1 MEYNKAIKMGG
12 GSADMKIRVT
22 ARFYLVLLL
31 LALLIVYL
39 FRGSIF
45 SSGEIAVISAGAA
58 SDGRSVQGVI
68 VRDETVVS
76 EKQVTRVDFVAQ
88 ENTLVRANQTV
99 AYVYSLEYSKR
110 LINDLNTVRQNI
122 QAYHKIVLGNE
133 LDAQLEVHNLT
144 VQERAVQ
151 FKSIVNGTSRG
162 NLLGV
167 VDLLSTAMED
177 RRAYMSANKRSDSK
191 LQKYYEDETQRLNA
205 ITSWQIAKNAPY
217 EGLVSFYLDG
227 YEAALNA
234 STVENLEISD
244 VETVLAGGKLEGP
257 AVSRSQSDV
266 FRIMNQNHWYMLL
279 LSTDGKWNPILDQE
293 YSFRVD
299 GYNEL
304 VCTGKVIKVTKSGSK
319 VMATLEVNEPIGS
332 LLYTRSGKVNIG
344 TDMRGLSV
352 SKKALATVSGQ
363 TGVWLY
369 DVPGGTFIPVEVLTY
384 KKDGTVLFM
393 PLVDGVLTPGTQVLI
408 K

>member
-1 MEYNKAIKMGG
+1 
-12 GSADMKIRVT
+12 MKVRVT

-31 LALLIVYL
+31 LALLIVYI
-39 FRGSIF
+39 FRGAIF

-76 EKQVTRVDFVAQ
+76 EKQVTRVDYVAQ
-88 ENTLVRANQTV
+88 ENTLVRVNQTV

-144 VQERAVQ
+144 VQQRAVE
-151 FKSIVNGTSRG
+151 FKSIVNGTTRG
-162 NLLGV
+162 NLPGV
-167 VDLLSTAMED
+167 TELLRAAMED
-177 RRAYMSANKRSDSK
+177 RRGYMSANKRSDSK

-205 ITSWQIAKNAPY
+205 ITSWQIAKNAPF

-227 YEAALNA
+227 YEAVLNA

-244 VETVLAGGKLEGP
+244 IETVLAGGKLEGP

-266 FRIMNQNHWYMLL
+266 FRIMNQNHWYIML
-279 LSTDGKWNPILDQE
+279 LSTDGKWNPILDQI
-293 YSFRVD
+293 YSFRMD

-304 VCTGKVIKVTKSGSK
+304 VYTGKVIKVTKSGSK
-319 VMATLEVNEPIGS
+319 VMATLEVTEPIGS
-332 LLYTRSGKVNIG
+332 LLYTRSGKVSIG
-344 TDMRGLSV
+344 TDMSGLIV
-352 SKKALATVSGQ
+352 SRKAVATVNGQ

-384 KKDGTVLFM
+384 KNDGTALFM
-393 PLVDGVLTPGTQVLI
+393 PLVDGVLSPGTQVLI